1 MTSIKKVDERYKE
14 NLAALNPQLNSA
26 VSASDAAYKRQSD
39 AISSIYEGQ
48 ITESGAKYDDLARS
62 NDIQKLINERE
73 VAENMANLG
82 LTDSGLNRT
91 QQTAVILS
99 HSNERSRIARE
110 KQSMVDYLKRELTA
124 KLSDIETSRASAE
137 ASIRSGYEKQA
148 MDAAVSSYNTD
159 VDAWQKNYE
168 AGLKAAQEAA
178 KKASYVIQTNGGLLN
193 RNYTG
198 TLEENNVDWY
208 ETDDGMSIVYVDNN
222 SGKKTTLKKGVNPY
236 TGTKNKDV
244 LDSEG
249 NYDKSKVFSNGYQPN
264 NVDGNKLSKVNGAE
278 IRVNGNK
285 QSVWKTKGGMYY
297 YWDGAK
303 NKYEMLTQG
312 ELVSVGIIKRGDL
325 RE

>member
-48 ITESGAKYDDLARS
+48 ITESGVKYDDLARS

-124 KLSDIETSRASAE
+124 KLSDIEASRASAE

-168 AGLKAAQEAA
+168 AGIKAAQEAA
-178 KKASYVIQTNGGLLN
+178 KKAAEMTHGFTSAQV
-193 RNYTG
+193 
-198 TLEENNVDWY
+198 
-208 ETDDGMSIVYVDNN
+208 
-222 SGKKTTLKKGVNPY
+222 
-236 TGTKNKDV
+236 
-244 LDSEG
+244 
-249 NYDKSKVFSNGYQPN
+249 
-264 NVDGNKLSKVNGAE
+264 NKLSDYLSKKDYVSAENYLDIYGDTLSDSDLKYWFSLFPTSYLNGDRELARRYGDANE
-278 IRVNGNK
+278 
-285 QSVWKTKGGMYY
+285 
-297 YWDGAK
+297 DGAYDIRDMVRAK
-303 NKYEMLTQG
+303 KKSASASNKLF
-312 ELVSVGIIKRGDL
+312 
-325 RE
+325 

>member
-1 MTSIKKVDERYKE
+1 MTGITSVDERYKKYIT
-14 NLAALNPQLNSA
+14 ALDGSIKRD
-26 VSASDAAYKRQSD
+26 VDASNATHKKQADTLTAL
-39 AISSIYEGQ
+39 YEGQ
-48 ITESGAKYDDLARS
+48 MAESGAEYDELERQNAV
-62 NDIQKLINERE
+62 QKLINERD

-91 QQTAVILS
+91 QQTAVQLS
-99 HSNERSRIARE
+99 AANNSAKIARE
-110 KQSMVDYLKRELTA
+110 KQAMYNAFKRELTSRLA
-124 KLSDIETSRASAE
+124 DNEASRASAE

-244 LDSEG
+244 ENG
-249 NYDKSKVFSNGYQPN
+249 TFSNGYQPN

>member
-48 ITESGAKYDDLARS
+48 ITESGVKYDDLARS

-178 KKASYVIQTNGGLLN
+178 KKAAEMTHGFTSAQV
-193 RNYTG
+193 
-198 TLEENNVDWY
+198 
-208 ETDDGMSIVYVDNN
+208 
-222 SGKKTTLKKGVNPY
+222 
-236 TGTKNKDV
+236 
-244 LDSEG
+244 
-249 NYDKSKVFSNGYQPN
+249 
-264 NVDGNKLSKVNGAE
+264 NKLSDYLSKKDYVSAENYLDIYGDTLSDSDLKYWFGLFPTSYLKGDRELARRYGDANEDGAYD
-278 IRVNGNK
+278 IRDAVRAK
-285 QSVWKTKGGMYY
+285 KESAS
-297 YWDGAK
+297 AK
-303 NKYEMLTQG
+303 NKLY
-312 ELVSVGIIKRGDL
+312 
-325 RE
+325 

>member
-48 ITESGAKYDDLARS
+48 ITESGVKYDDLARS

-124 KLSDIETSRASAE
+124 KLSDIEASRASAE

-178 KKASYVIQTNGGLLN
+178 KAQKITKLN
-193 RNYTG
+193 YG
-198 TLEENNVDWY
+198 TLAGTYNTSNNNVVY
-208 ETDDGMSIVYVDNN
+208 SDGEGNEVTMRQ
-222 SGKKTTLKKGVNPY
+222 GANPY
-236 TGTKNKDV
+236 TNTVNKDV
-244 LDSEG
+244 LDFEG

-264 NVDGNKLSKVNGAE
+264 NYKGTPLKKADKKVNKTTVPWRDDGVE
-278 IRVNGNK
+278 
-285 QSVWKTKGGMYY
+285 QQVWMADGKYY
-297 YWDGAK
+297 LWHGPS
-303 NKYEMLTQG
+303 NKYVQARYNSKEEAWEFKL
-312 ELVSVGIIKRGDL
+312 
-325 RE
+325 

>member
-48 ITESGAKYDDLARS
+48 ITESGVKYDDLARS

-168 AGLKAAQEAA
+168 AGLKAAQKAAEKAA
-178 KKASYVIQTNGGLLN
+178 KVQEEAEAKKNFLYTLRREDLESGTNVFVGS
-193 RNYTG
+193 
-198 TLEENNVDWY
+198 
-208 ETDDGMSIVYVDNN
+208 DGKEIKVA
-222 SGKKTTLKKGVNPY
+222 KGINPY
-236 TGTKNKDV
+236 TGYNNAT
-244 LDSEG
+244 G
-249 NYDKSKVFSNGYQPN
+249 NNDTAKAYKSYGSFSNGYQPKG
-264 NVDGNKLSKVNGAE
+264 VYVNGTAYGSVKSAGKFDAADGRKDVNVWVTKDNGKHYWLWDGKLNKYVEVAYDTKTGE
-278 IRVNGNK
+278 IREIN
-285 QSVWKTKGGMYY
+285 
-297 YWDGAK
+297 
-303 NKYEMLTQG
+303 
-312 ELVSVGIIKRGDL
+312 
-325 RE
+325 